1 MVSALQVPRPRK
13 PLGPRG
19 SKTGG
24 RLPGTFLFPPCRP
37 HCYPAP
43 HPLSTCTP
51 GTSPFSFCPPPSPP
65 CPLAVPRDLPRLPVP
80 LSSCRVFS
88 SLLLSASGRLSASA
102 SLSLPSLRWPPY
114 WFPAS
119 AFPVSAHFPV
129 FPLHFCRLTHSVSLI
144 LLQGLWLPTFPGWS
158 RPPSTPPA
166 CTPRAGWGG
175 SQVWG
180 L

>member
-1 MVSALQVPRPRK
+1 MTSL
-13 PLGPRG
+13 
-19 SKTGG
+19 
-24 RLPGTFLFPPCRP
+24 LFPEPSKFQSLCTCCTLS
-37 HCYPAP
+37 HILYP
-43 HPLSTCTP
+43 S
-51 GTSPFSFCPPPSPP
+51 SFKYPFSFCPPPSPP
-65 CPLAVPRDLPRLPVP
+65 CPLAVPRDLPRLPIP

-158 RPPSTPPA
+158 RPPSAPPA